1 MSEQKGKHGGA
12 RANSGGARPGA
23 GRPPRP
29 PAATDTSDPTA
40 FLVSVMVGAVLPSPA
55 QLTAAIALARLKAA
69 PVGDK
74 KARATE
80 ASATVATGRFATR
93 PPPPRLLGKD

>member
-1 MSEQKGKHGGA
+1 MTEPKGKHGGP
-12 RANSGGARPGA
+12 RANSGGARLGA

-40 FLVSVMVGAVLPSPA
+40 FLTAVMVGSVLPSTA

-69 PVGDK
+69 PVAGK
-74 KARATE
+74 RAAATE
-80 ASATVATGRFATR
+80 NAATVATGRFSAR
-93 PPPPRLLGKD
+93 PAPLRLLGKD